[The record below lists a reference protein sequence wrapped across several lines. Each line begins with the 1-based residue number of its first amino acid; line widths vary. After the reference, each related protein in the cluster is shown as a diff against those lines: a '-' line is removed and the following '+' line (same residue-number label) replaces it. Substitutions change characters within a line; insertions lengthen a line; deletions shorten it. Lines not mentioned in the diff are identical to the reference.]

1 MSDLVISCTLIFTAF
16 VVIAVEDAER
26 PNVTI
31 STSTTIPFFI
41 FFHILKKNYIG
52 DHKFD
57 FVIRLYQMLRNN
69 ENTHLALAY
78 RVRAVHAS
86 LLAIDLTR
94 TV

>member
-31 STSTTIPFFI
+31 STSATIPFFI

-52 DHKFD
+52 GHIFD
-57 FVIRLYQMLRNN
+57 FVVRL
-69 ENTHLALAY
+69 
-78 RVRAVHAS
+78 
-86 LLAIDLTR
+86 
-94 TV
+94 